1 MLWRRKR
8 EQDLERELRDHLDL
22 ESEELHDA
30 YAARRALGNLG
41 LIKEDTRAMW
51 GFSWLDRIAQD
62 ARYAIRGLYKSPA
75 FALTAVLSL
84 ALGIGAN
91 TAIFTVVDG
100 VLLKPL
106 PFPQPDRLVQVWESK
121 PAAGYFRN
129 VVNGLNFLDWR
140 ERTQSFTDMAAI
152 SQVPSDLTG
161 VGEPVVLSNEAVS
174 PQFFSILGVAPAL
187 GRTFTAEEGQ
197 PGRDATVIL
206 SYRLWQSRF
215 GGDGAAVGRKI
226 LLNGNPATIIGVM
239 PPGFGLPKQDP
250 DIWLPLPVFRSPLWG
265 RGRNLTVIARLRPGV
280 TLTQAQDDLHAVA
293 AQSARERSGFDE
305 GWSAY
310 AAPMLEDA
318 TGTVRLPLLVLMAA
332 VGLVLLIACANVA
345 NLLLMRSAARAREI
359 AVRVAL
365 GAGKRRL
372 LQQLLCES
380 LALALAACA
389 AGLAIAYGG
398 VRALLAIASRQVQ
411 LPPAQLPRLDS
422 IHVDGTVILF
432 AIALSV
438 VTAAVFGL
446 APALQLSR
454 PGPQQALRRVLQ
466 EGAIRTASKGF
477 WRQSL
482 VVAEIALSMVVLI
495 GAGLMLRSFH
505 RLISVNPGFE
515 THRILTMDVF
525 TSPGKYLDPS
535 KRADFFMRALDE
547 IRSVPGVRSAGSV
560 LLLPLEARESRSC
573 FARENE
579 PSPTPSHSSDAQFQ
593 VISPGYFQAMGT
605 PLLAGRHFD
614 ARDRV
619 GSPSV
624 IMVNQTFAR
633 RFFHDED
640 PIGQKLN
647 VCWDLNFHNP
657 AAIVGV
663 VADARQSEL
672 QAAPFPAIFIDNLQ
686 APVFPL
692 TLVVRGDGD
701 PLLLARSVQTATRRL
716 DPDLAFTHVQTME
729 QVLSNSV
736 GQPRLQLALLL
747 VFGGIAGLL
756 TIVGVYGVVAYSA
769 AQRTREI
776 AIRVALG
783 ARPREVRRLVLREGA
798 IMAAAGVSIGLVGAL
813 GLTRVM
819 RSLLFE
825 TTPSDP
831 VTITIAAVV
840 MLLLALAA
848 TLIPANRASRIDPMT
863 ALKYE

>member
-1 MLWRRKR
+1 MFGRKR
-8 EQDLERELRDHLDL
+8 RERDLDRELRDHLEL
-22 ESEELHDA
+22 EAEELHDCN
-30 YAARRALGNLG
+30 AARRALGNLG

-51 GFSWLDRIAQD
+51 RFSWLDRIVQD
-62 ARYAIRGLYKSPA
+62 ARYAVRGLRKSPA

-106 PFPQPDRLVQVWESK
+106 PFPEPDRLVQVWESK

-140 ERTQSFTDMAAI
+140 ERSHSFTDVAAI
-152 SQVPSDLTG
+152 SQIPSDLTG

-174 PQFFSILGVAPAL
+174 PQFFSILGIAPAL

-197 PGRDATVIL
+197 PGRDATAIL

-215 GGDGAAVGRKI
+215 GGDRAAVGRKI

-250 DIWLPLPVFRSPLWG
+250 DIWLPLPIFRSPIWG
-265 RGRNLTVIARLRPGV
+265 RGRNLTVIARLKPGV
-280 TLTQAQDDLHAVA
+280 SLTQAQDDLHAVA
-293 AQSARERSGFDE
+293 AQSARERPAFDE
-305 GWSAY
+305 GWSAD
-310 AAPMLEDA
+310 AAPMLADA
-318 TGTVRLPLLVLMAA
+318 TGSVRLPLLVLLAA

-345 NLLLMRSAARAREI
+345 NLLLMRSATRSREI

-372 LQQLLCES
+372 MQQLLSES
-380 LALALAACA
+380 LALSLIACGL
-389 AGLAIAYGG
+389 GLAIAYGG
-398 VRALLAIASRQVQ
+398 VKALLAIASRQ
-411 LPPAQLPRLDS
+411 AQLPRIDS
-422 IHVDGTVILF
+422 IHVDGSVILF
-432 AIALSV
+432 AFALSV

-446 APALQLSR
+446 VPALQVGRL
-454 PGPQQALRRVLQ
+454 GPQEALQ
-466 EGAIRTASKGF
+466 QGAIRTAAKSF

-482 VVAEIALSMVVLI
+482 VIAEIALSMILLV

-505 RLISVNPGFE
+505 RLVSVNPGFE
-515 THRILTMDVF
+515 TQRILTMDVF
-525 TSPGKYLDPS
+525 APPGKYLDAT
-535 KRADFFMRALDE
+535 KRAEFFMRALDE
-547 IRSVPGVRSAGSV
+547 VRSVPGVRAAGSV
-560 LLLPLEARESRSC
+560 LLLPLEGRESRSC

-579 PSPTPSHSSDAQFQ
+579 PPPAPSHSPDAQFQ
-593 VISPGYFQAMGT
+593 VVSPGYFQTMGT
-605 PLLAGRHFD
+605 ALLAGRHFD

-619 GSPSV
+619 GAPSV
-624 IMVNQTFAR
+624 IMVNRTFVR
-633 RFFHDED
+633 RFFPNEN

-657 AAIVGV
+657 AVIVGV
-663 VADARQSEL
+663 AADARQTEL
-672 QAAPFPAIFIDNLQ
+672 QTAPEPTIFIDNLQ
-686 APVFPL
+686 APVLPL
-692 TLVVRGDGD
+692 SLVVRADGD
-701 PLLLARSVQTATRRL
+701 PLLLARSVQTAARRL
-716 DPDLAFTHVQTME
+716 NPDLAFAHVQTME
-729 QVLSNSV
+729 RVFSDSV
-736 GQPRLQLALLL
+736 GQSRLQLVLLL

-756 TIVGVYGVVAYSA
+756 TIVGIYGVVAYSA

-783 ARPREVRRLVLREGA
+783 ARPAEVRRMVLREGL
-798 IMAAAGVSIGLVGAL
+798 IMAAAGVAIGVAGAL
-813 GLTRVM
+813 GLTRVL

-831 VTITIAAVV
+831 ATIAASAITVV
-840 MLLLALAA
+840 LLGLIA
-848 TLIPANRASRIDPMT
+848 TLIPANRASGIDPMK